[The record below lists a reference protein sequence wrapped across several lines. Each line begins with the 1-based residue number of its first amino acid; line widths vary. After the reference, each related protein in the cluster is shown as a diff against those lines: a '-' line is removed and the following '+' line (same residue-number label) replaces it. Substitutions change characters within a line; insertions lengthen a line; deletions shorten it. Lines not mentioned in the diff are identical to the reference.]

1 MLLIILSFLII
12 VVVFYIYYQNTLKKI
27 KTIEGF
33 SHDYD
38 YDAAHNE
45 YLVQSNKYYDNN
57 LNPVLDGLEDV
68 TGFVNVVNKNN
79 NYAVEKKNIVSRHII
94 KKPKILRKK

>member
-12 VVVFYIYYQNTLKKI
+12 VVIFYIYYQNTLKKI

-33 SHDYD
+33 SYD
-38 YDAAHNE
+38 EEHNK

-79 NYAVEKKNIVSRHII
+79 N
-94 KKPKILRKK
+94 